1 MSLQFSTALRDRLLN
16 AFNSIFP
23 DGGEIEVWAGARP
36 SVDNPVVG
44 DAPIVVFAFGANAFI
59 SNADGSIYLDGPI
72 QAVVSVDSQASFF
85 LVREPSGGTV
95 HIVGDVSDPY
105 SGGDMTLTNINLVNG
120 TTVTLQTFTLYA
132 GNA

>member
-1 MSLQFSTALRDRLLN
+1 MSLQFSTALRDQLLN
-16 AFNSIFP
+16 AFNSTFP
-23 DGGEIEVWAGARP
+23 NGGQIEVWAGARP
-36 SVDNPVVG
+36 SVSDPVVG
-44 DAPIVVFAFGANAFI
+44 DAPILVFEFDAESFI

-72 QAVVSVDSQASFF
+72 QATVSQDSEASFF
-85 LVREPSGGTV
+85 LVRELDTGTV

-105 SGGDMTLTNINLVNG
+105 SGGDMTLTNIYLLEG